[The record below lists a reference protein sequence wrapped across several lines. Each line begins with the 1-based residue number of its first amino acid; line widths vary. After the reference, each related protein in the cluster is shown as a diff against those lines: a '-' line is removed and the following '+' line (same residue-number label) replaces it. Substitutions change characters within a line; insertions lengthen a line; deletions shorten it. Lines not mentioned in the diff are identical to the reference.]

1 MPDTY
6 PKFKAAAVQVAPVWL
21 DREAT
26 TEKACR
32 LIREAASQGARLIA
46 FPEVFIPAYPYWIW
60 IDHPFAGAEYFKRLY
75 KESVRVPG
83 PETESLS
90 AAARETGA
98 NVVIGINEIDPVR
111 FGTIYNT
118 NIFIDSRGR
127 LLGKHRKLV
136 ATFAE
141 KLVWGRG
148 DGSTLRV
155 YETEVGRLGCL
166 NCGENTNTLAR
177 FALLAQGEQ
186 VHIANYP
193 AFPFT
198 GSFDVEGVRTS
209 LARAHAIEGKVFVLL
224 CSGCL
229 TGEVIDELAD
239 TEEKRRLL
247 SSPRNAIT
255 TIIGPTGQ
263 HLSEPL
269 VDEEGIVYADIDLEE
284 AIPLKLMHD
293 ITGHYNRFDVLSLS
307 LNRSEN
313 LPLRETGAA
322 ESGPHREELP
332 ALARE
337 LLDKLKPQ
345 VSASISSILWGILSK
360 GEGREKGG
368 A

>member
-1 MPDTY
+1 MPETY
-6 PKFKAAAVQVAPVWL
+6 PKFKAAAIQAAPVWL

-26 TEKACR
+26 TEKACT

-46 FPEVFIPAYPYWIW
+46 FPEVFIPAYPYWVW
-60 IDHPFAGAEYFKRLY
+60 IDNPLAGSEYFKRLY
-75 KESVRVPG
+75 KESVKVPG
-83 PETESLS
+83 PETERLCEV
-90 AAARETGA
+90 ARETGA
-98 NVVIGINEIDPVR
+98 NVVMGINEVDPVR

-118 NIFIDSRGR
+118 NLFIDSRGR

-141 KLVWGRG
+141 KLIWGRG

-166 NCGENTNTLAR
+166 NCAENTNTLAR

-198 GSFDVEGVRTS
+198 RGYDVEGIRTS

-224 CSGCL
+224 CSSCL

-239 TEEKRRLL
+239 SEEKRRLL
-247 SSPRNAIT
+247 SNPHNAIT
-255 TIIGPTGQ
+255 TIFGPMGRP
-263 HLSEPL
+263 LSEPL
-269 VDEEGIVYADIDLEE
+269 VDEEGIVYAEIDLEE

-313 LPLRETGAA
+313 LPLREGGAA
-322 ESGPHREELP
+322 EGGPLREELQ
-332 ALARE
+332 ALGRE
-337 LLDKLKPQ
+337 LLGRFKPQ
-345 VSASISSILWGILSK
+345 VAASLSSILQGILPG
-360 GEGREKGG
+360 GEGREKGK
-368 A
+368 